1 MEIQAEL
8 EKLLQKDKVKK
19 EDILTAQRTQELFQD
34 FEENHNQEAQQFKQ
48 ILEKVAESQKQAII

>member
-8 EKLLQKDKVKK
+8 EKLLQKDKAEK

-34 FEENHNQEAQQFKQ
+34 FEK
-48 ILEKVAESQKQAII
+48 S